1 MTDGISSRRINN
13 VVEHFASLPGIGRK
27 TALRF
32 ALHLLKLDNEEVNAF
47 GEALMEMRE
56 SIKYCKEC
64 HNISET
70 DICHICANPKRK
82 SEAVCVVQDIR
93 DVIAIE
99 NTQSFFGK
107 YHVLGGVI
115 SPMDGIGPNDLTIDS
130 LVLKASKG
138 EIQEIILALPATME
152 GDTTNFYIFKKLKA
166 FDIKVTT
173 IAKGVSIGDD
183 IQYADQLTLG
193 RSIQNRTLFD
203 ISL

>member
-1 MTDGISSRRINN
+1 MTDGISSRHVNN

-166 FDIKVTT
+166 FNIKVTT

-193 RSIQNRTLFD
+193 KSIQNRTLFD

>member
-1 MTDGISSRRINN
+1 MTDGISSRHINN
-13 VVEHFASLPGIGRK
+13 VLEHFASLPGIGRK

-70 DICHICANPKRK
+70 DICHICENPKRK